1 MAEYPSIAQ
10 LVPHR
15 DPMILLDEMLDW
27 SQGRSR
33 CALRVR
39 EGARFVE
46 GGVLS
51 APFLIEHMAQ
61 AVAVCLGY
69 EAFRGGR
76 GVSVGMIVSCR
87 TFTALAGE
95 VRVGDDL
102 VVSAEQKRANAS
114 VSAFDC
120 RVDRLG
126 SEGKAGEWTCI
137 AQATLTLYHGDLH
150 EGLHGN
156 LHGDL

>member
-27 SQGRSR
+27 SKGNSR
-33 CALRVR
+33 CGLRVR

-46 GGVLS
+46 DGVLL
-51 APFLIEHMAQ
+51 APFLMEHMAQ

-102 VVSAEQKRANAS
+102 VVSANQKRANTS
-114 VSAFDC
+114 VSSFDC
-120 RVDRLG
+120 RVDRRASDGQGLEP
-126 SEGKAGEWTCI
+126 SCI
-137 AQATLTLYHGDLH
+137 ARASLTLYHGELNDGHLR
-150 EGLHGN
+150 N
-156 LHGDL
+156 